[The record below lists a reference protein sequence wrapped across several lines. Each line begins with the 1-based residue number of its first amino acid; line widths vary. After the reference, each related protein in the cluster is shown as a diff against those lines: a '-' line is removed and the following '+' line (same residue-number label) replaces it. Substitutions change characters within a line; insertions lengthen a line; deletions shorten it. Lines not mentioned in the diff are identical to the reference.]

1 MPIYK
6 IEYTRIKVSDT
17 TIGPIKVPSQT
28 LPFLLEHCFPKEEN
42 WREKSYLLLLDSAN
56 NLAGYTLIGV
66 GGFENVTFDI
76 RLVLKAALDCNASSV
91 ILVHNHTANNVLP
104 SQADIVQ
111 TEKLKKALGL
121 VNIKHLDHIILG
133 DDKFFSFNEERIIEF
148 NL

>member
-17 TIGPIKVPSQT
+17 TIGPIRMPSQA

-42 WREKSYLLLLDSAN
+42 WRKKSYLLLLDSAN

-66 GGFENVTFDI
+66 GSFENVTFDI
-76 RLVLKAALDCNASSV
+76 KLMLKAALDCNASSV
-91 ILVHNHTANNVLP
+91 ILVHNHPTNNVSP
-104 SQADIVQ
+104 SQADIIQ
-111 TEKLKKALGL
+111 TGKLKKALGM
-121 VNIKHLDHIILG
+121 VNIKLLDHIILG
-133 DDKFFSFNEERIIEF
+133 DDIFFSFNEEKIEEY